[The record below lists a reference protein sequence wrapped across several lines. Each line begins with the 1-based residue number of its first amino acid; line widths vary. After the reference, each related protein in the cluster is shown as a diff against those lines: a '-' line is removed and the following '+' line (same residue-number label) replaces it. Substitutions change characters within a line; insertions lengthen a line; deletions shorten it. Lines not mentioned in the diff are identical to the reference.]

1 MTTYLDVGVVR
12 IGEYVSRVPRLRS
25 IRAASTAV
33 SAATEQVRAA
43 AGGDELA
50 GCASHDEA
58 GQADGVLHLVT
69 RETAPDDVAKAVL
82 AQLRGS
88 LPGADLEARWADGTT
103 YTEARAHMFAPGR
116 ATGRLRWLP
125 ATLENPVLR
134 PCSSLDGV
142 DTGCAQRPGNPDAD
156 GLCDDCAARARWAE
170 SARESRA
177 WRLLSESL
185 GARPPRD
192 LQALCRAWPEPPE
205 SNHVATIAADGNGV
219 GRLFS
224 RMLSGS
230 ADDAQKAAELSAALS
245 SATET
250 AFVDAVALL
259 GATDGE
265 APLVPIVLGGDD
277 LVVVTA
283 AANAWRFVRELQR
296 SFSHAMTDSLGDSA
310 HGVSMSA
317 GVLVHPVKHP
327 IAQSVTMAEQLMRR
341 AKAAHA
347 GAVAASSW
355 ADLTRDEP
363 SPASLGTR
371 PTVTADLL
379 DRQHDALVA
388 LGDVPGSAR
397 STLARS
403 VDDLAEAGVSS
414 ATAQRY
420 LAYQADRVR
429 AADVVRPFIGETADI
444 GLSDAMDLTR
454 WYR

>member
-33 SAATEQVRAA
+33 SAATEQVRTA
-43 AGGDELA
+43 AGGDDLA
-50 GCASHDEA
+50 GCMSHDEA
-58 GQADGVLHLVT
+58 GQADGVLHLVVGAS
-69 RETAPDDVAKAVL
+69 APDDVARSVL
-82 AQLRGS
+82 AELRRD
-88 LPGADLEARWADGTT
+88 LPGADLEARWADGAT
-103 YTEARAHMFAPGR
+103 YTEARTAMFAPGR

-134 PCSSLDGV
+134 PCSSL
-142 DTGCAQRPGNPDAD
+142 TGPDEGCSQRAGSPDAD
-156 GLCDDCAARARWAE
+156 GLCDDCATRARWAE

-177 WRLLSESL
+177 WRLLRDSL

-192 LQALCRAWPEPPE
+192 LRALCRQWHEPPD
-205 SNHVATIAADGNGV
+205 SNHLATIAADGNGV

-224 RMLSGS
+224 RLLSGS
-230 ADDAQKAAELSAALS
+230 VDDAQKAARLSGALT

-265 APLVPIVLGGDD
+265 APVVPIVLGGDD

-296 SFSHAMTDSLGDSA
+296 SFSHAMTDSLGEAA
-310 HGVSMSA
+310 HGLSMSA
-317 GVLVHPVKHP
+317 GVLVHPEKHP
-327 IAQSVTMAEQLMRR
+327 IAQSVAMAEQLMRR

-347 GAVAASSW
+347 GAVAAAAW
-355 ADLTRDEP
+355 ADLTRDDP
-363 SPASLGTR
+363 GPTWLASRPA
-371 PTVTADLL
+371 VTAEVLE
-379 DRQHDALVA
+379 RRHDDLVA
-388 LGDVPGSAR
+388 LGSLGGSTR
-397 STLARS
+397 SSLVRAM
-403 VDDLAEAGVSS
+403 VDLDDAGVSPT
-414 ATAQRY
+414 TAKGY
-420 LAYQADRVR
+420 LGYQAARVH
-429 AADVVRPFIGETADI
+429 ASDIVRPFIGETPDV
-444 GLSDAMDLTR
+444 GLSDALDLTR